1 MTKKTEKNDPFKG
14 EALQGQQHLRIV
26 IVGHVDHGK
35 STMIGRLMYDTGS
48 FMDGKLAELEKVSA
62 RRGVDGIE
70 WSFLLDAFQAE
81 RDQNITIDTTQIWL
95 KTDRRETVIIDAPG
109 HREFLKNMISGAAAA
124 DAAILVVDASEGVQ
138 EQTRRHAYLLHL
150 LGLKQVA
157 VALNKMDLVKFDS
170 ERFQEVSRDI
180 TKYLASIGLTPA
192 HIVPLSARHGDMI
205 ATRGENLPWYQGKT
219 LLEVFDSFE
228 VAMPPVALP
237 LRFPVQ
243 DVYRY
248 DNKAKERI
256 IVGRVETG
264 ILRKGDKILF
274 SPTNETA
281 TVTSLEIWPENKAK
295 VEAHAGES
303 VGITIDQKIFVER
316 GHIGSHEKNP
326 PLLSNVFRAN
336 IFWLA
341 EKSIRVGNTYKVRY
355 GTHEAMVSVQ
365 SVDRVIDTQ
374 DLAQDDQSKN
384 VSRNM
389 VAEVTFRARD
399 LLPVDDHGTNPR
411 TGRLVIYDGYDVAG
425 GGTLSME
432 GYHDQRQTVTPKA
445 QNLHV
450 VSHLLDRDGRAQ
462 RSGHYGGVFW
472 FTGLSGAGK
481 STLAMA
487 VERVLFD
494 KGYHTY
500 VLDGD
505 NVRHGLNADLGFSP
519 EDRAE
524 NIRRVGEVAA
534 LMFDAGQIV
543 ITSFISPYRSDRERA
558 RKAAPGHF
566 HEIYVQADLK
576 TCEGRDPK
584 GLYKKA
590 REGKIK
596 DFTGID
602 SPYEAPENPE
612 MVVNTQGNDIDTC
625 VAQVVR
631 YIEECVKLPA
641 SVSRS
646 ARGKVQA
653 V

>member
-1 MTKKTEKNDPFKG
+1 MKNKTAYKNETLLG
-14 EALQGQQHLRIV
+14 HHHLRAV

-62 RRGVDGIE
+62 RRGAGGIE

-95 KTDRRETVIIDAPG
+95 KTGRRETVIIDAPG

-150 LGLKQVA
+150 LGLKQIA
-157 VALNKMDLVKFDS
+157 VAINKIDLIKFDS
-170 ERFQEVSRDI
+170 ERFQEVAKDI
-180 TKYLASIGLTPA
+180 TKYLASLGLAPA
-192 HIVPLSARHGDMI
+192 HIVPVSARHGDMI
-205 ATRGENLPWYQGKT
+205 AARGDNLPWYQGKT

-228 VAMPPVALP
+228 VATPPVALP

-264 ILRKGDKILF
+264 ILRKGDTILF
-274 SPTNETA
+274 SPLNEKA
-281 TVTSLEIWPENKAK
+281 VVTSLEVWPEDKGK
-295 VEAHAGES
+295 VEAHAGEV
-303 VGITIDQKIFVER
+303 VGITIDQKLFVER

-326 PLLSNVFRAN
+326 PQLSNVFRAN

-341 EKSIRVGNTYKVRY
+341 EKPIRVGNIYKVRY
-355 GTHEAMVSVQ
+355 GTHEAMVTVQ

-374 DLAQDDQSKN
+374 DLAQDDKGHD
-384 VSRNM
+384 VARNM
-389 VAEVTFRARD
+389 VAEITFRARD
-399 LLPVDDHGTNPR
+399 LLPVDPYAGNFR
-411 TGRLVIYDGYDVAG
+411 TVRLVIYEGYDVAG

-432 GYHDQRQTVTPKA
+432 GYHDQRQKLASPKG
-445 QNLHV
+445 QNLHA
-450 VSHLLDRDGRAQ
+450 VSHLIDRDIRAQ
-462 RSGHYGGVFW
+462 KNGHYGGVFW

-487 VERVLFD
+487 VERELFD

-505 NVRHGLNADLGFSP
+505 NVRNGLNADLGFSP

-524 NIRRVGEVAA
+524 NIRRIGEVAA

-543 ITSFISPYRSDRERA
+543 ITSFISPYRSDRVRA
-558 RKAAPGHF
+558 RVAAPGHF
-566 HEIYVQADLK
+566 SEIYVQADLK

-590 REGKIK
+590 RAGTIK

-612 MVVNTQGNDIDTC
+612 MVVNTQANDIDTC

-631 YIEECVKLPA
+631 YIEECVKF
-641 SVSRS
+641 SVSNAGR
-646 ARGKVQA
+646 AGRGRILA